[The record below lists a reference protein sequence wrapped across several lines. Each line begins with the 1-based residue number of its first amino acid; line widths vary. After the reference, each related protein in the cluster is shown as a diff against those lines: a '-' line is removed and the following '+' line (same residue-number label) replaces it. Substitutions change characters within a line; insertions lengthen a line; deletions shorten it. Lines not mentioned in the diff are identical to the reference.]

1 FWQAIAQR
9 RQQSPGDSPDLISML
24 VHGCPHDGVALSQDE
39 LLGNCETLLLGGFET
54 TAHLLTNL
62 FRVLDAFPEVQ
73 QQVWQNPALVPPL
86 IEETLRYLSP
96 VHIIARRTT
105 REAELGG
112 KVIPEHQ
119 MVISLLGSAN
129 RDEQVFANAESFEL
143 MRFAKTAPNHV
154 AFGFRGTHF
163 CLGAPLARLEANLT
177 MQRLIARVEQ
187 IRVVPGIPLKP
198 PPSILGMVPVVNGV
212 QSLPVTF
219 KRR

>member
-1 FWQAIAQR
+1 MVARIA
-9 RQQSPGDSPDLISML
+9 S
-24 VHGCPHDGVALSQDE
+24 A
-39 LLGNCETLLLGGFET
+39 
-54 TAHLLTNL
+54 
-62 FRVLDAFPEVQ
+62 
-73 QQVWQNPALVPPL
+73 L

-96 VHIIARRTT
+96 IHFNPHLTT

-112 KVIPEHQ
+112 RVIPENQ
-119 MVISLLGSAN
+119 VVMPLLASAN
-129 RDEQVFANAESFEL
+129 RDEQVFARGESFEL

-163 CLGAPLARLEANLT
+163 CLGAPLARLEANLM

-187 IRVVPGIPLKP
+187 IRVVPGILLKP